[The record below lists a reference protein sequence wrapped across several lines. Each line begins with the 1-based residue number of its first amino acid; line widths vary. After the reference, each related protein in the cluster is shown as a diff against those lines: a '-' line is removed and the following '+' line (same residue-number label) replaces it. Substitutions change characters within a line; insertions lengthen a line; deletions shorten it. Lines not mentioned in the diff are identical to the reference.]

1 MIPFLDLKSCNQ
13 RFQNEFDTAFKTFV
27 ASGYFIMGEKLM
39 QFEKEFASYCGVD
52 YCIGA
57 GNGLDALEL
66 ILQGYMTLGKL
77 SKGDEVIV
85 PANTYVASVLAIVN
99 VGLKPVLAEPDML
112 DFNINSATIEDLI
125 TTKTKAIMT
134 VHLYGQLS
142 DVSELKNLSKKHN
155 LLLLEDAAQAHGAK
169 NKNGQRAGALG
180 DAAAFS
186 FYPTKNLG
194 ALGDGGAITTNDP
207 ALSDVVSKLRNYGSP
222 KKYVHSNI
230 GRNSRLDE
238 LQAALLSVKLPH
250 LDTDNAHRLDIAAY
264 YSNHLSNPK
273 ILTPSVPLTGEHVF
287 YAYVIQC
294 DSRDDLQAYLLENNV
309 QTMIHYP
316 IAIHRQ
322 EGLPFLK
329 NLELPITEK
338 LAKTVLSLPISP
350 VQNSEDTKRIVAL
363 INAY

>member
-13 RFQNEFDTAFKTFV
+13 RFQNEFDTAFRNFLD
-27 ASGYFIMGEKLM
+27 SGHYIMGEQLAK
-39 QFEKEFASYCGVD
+39 FEADFATYCGTS

-66 ILQGYMTLGKL
+66 ILQGYMTLGRL

-99 VGLKPVLAEPDML
+99 VGLKPVLVEPDML
-112 DFNINSATIEDLI
+112 NFNINTAAIEDLI
-125 TTKTKAIMT
+125 TAKTKAIMT

-142 DVSELKNLSKKHN
+142 DVSELKKLSKKHN

-207 ALSDVVSKLRNYGSP
+207 ALSNVVSKLRNYGSP
-222 KKYVHSNI
+222 KKYVHSSI

-238 LQAALLSVKLPH
+238 LQAAFLSVKLPH
-250 LDTDNAHRLDIAAY
+250 LDADNAHRLDIAAY

-273 ILTPSVPLTGEHVF
+273 IQTPFVPLTGEHVF
-287 YAYVIQC
+287 YAYVIRSE
-294 DSRDDLQAYLLENNV
+294 SRDDLQAYLSKNNV
-309 QTMIHYP
+309 QTIIHYP

-322 EGLPFLK
+322 EALPSLK
-329 NLELPITEK
+329 NLTLPITEK

-350 VQNSEDTKRIVAL
+350 LQRKEDTERIVAL